1 MLPFLDLRA
10 ANALHAAGFLR
21 DARALFRDAA
31 FIGGPAVETFE
42 RAFTAACGA
51 RHGLAVSSG
60 TDALRLALAAR
71 GIGPGD
77 EVIVPAFT
85 FPGTAGPVLLA
96 GATPVFADVRGT
108 DATLDAHAVARA
120 VTRRTRA
127 VIAVH
132 LFGHAADLGALRD
145 AMGPRVTLIEDAAQA
160 HGGLWRG
167 RPLGGIGDFGC
178 FSFYPTKNLGGAGD
192 GGFVTARTARDATRL
207 RRLRDHG
214 QDRRFHPL
222 EAGFNARLDALQAL
236 LLARKLPSLHAG
248 NAKRARLAER
258 YLRGLAALGGHADA
272 PVPLLPESDGRSAW
286 HAFVV
291 RAPRRAA
298 LMRALTARG
307 IGHQV
312 YYPAALP
319 DLPAY
324 RAITGSARA
333 SSRTSSKRGADA
345 WPVARALARQCL
357 ALPLHPDLRA
367 RDVDAVVAAVAE
379 SLR

>member
-1 MLPFLDLRA
+1 MPLPFLDLRA
-10 ANALHAAGFLR
+10 ANAPYVAGFLR

-31 FIGGPAVETFE
+31 FIGGAAVESFE
-42 RAFTAACGA
+42 RAFTEACGA

-77 EVIVPAFT
+77 EVIVPAFA
-85 FPGTAGPVLLA
+85 FPGIAGPVLHA

-108 DATLDAHAVARA
+108 DATLDPRAVARA
-120 VTRRTRA
+120 VTGRTRA

-145 AMGPRVTLIEDAAQA
+145 AIGPRIALVEDAAQA
-160 HGGLWRG
+160 HGGLWRE

-192 GGFVTARTARDATRL
+192 GGFITARAARDAARL

-222 EAGFNARLDALQAL
+222 EAGFNARLDALQAVL
-236 LLARKLPSLHAG
+236 LQRKLPGLAAG
-248 NAKRARLAER
+248 NRKRARLAER
-258 YLRGLAALGGHADA
+258 YLRGLAALGGHRHA
-272 PVPLLPESDGRSAW
+272 PVPLLPETDGRSAW

-298 LMRALTARG
+298 LMRVLAGRG
-307 IGHQV
+307 IGHQA

-319 DLPAY
+319 DLPAF
-324 RAITGSARA
+324 RARK
-333 SSRTSSKRGADA
+333 TSDA
-345 WPVARALARQCL
+345 WPVARALARECL
-357 ALPLHPDLRA
+357 ALPLHPGLRM
-367 RDVDAVVAAVAE
+367 RDVDDVVAAVAAHL
-379 SLR
+379 SA